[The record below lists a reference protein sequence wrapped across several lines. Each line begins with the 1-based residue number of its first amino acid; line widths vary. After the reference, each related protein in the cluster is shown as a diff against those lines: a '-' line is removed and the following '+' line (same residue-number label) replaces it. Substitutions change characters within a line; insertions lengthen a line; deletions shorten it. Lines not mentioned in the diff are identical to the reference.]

1 MSKQD
6 LLVGLDIGSS
16 RIACLIAEREEGGD
30 EPEHNSSP
38 KDAPDR
44 ISMNSGNGISSPYA
58 SVTRSGFASEENRM
72 RLLGGAS
79 VPCRGLKGGVVI
91 NIQETAHSI
100 REAVEKAEKEAH
112 RDVSELVVGI
122 RGSHLQ
128 SFNNRGAFN
137 IARTDKEITTE
148 DVEGVIANAKA
159 VPLSSDREILHV
171 MPQSF
176 TLDRQRGVPDPVGME
191 GSLLEVDVHI
201 VTASS
206 AHLNNLS
213 KAVAQAGFEAKETVY
228 GLLAAGDVLVTPEE
242 KDLGAL
248 FVDFGGQSVSL
259 AIYSEGSLRYS
270 KELPIGTDFITRDL
284 AVGLRTSLAS
294 AERLKIEHAFAH
306 PSFLEGDEDIE
317 FNGVDGRTPGKIKLS
332 AVMGIVLPRVEEI
345 LSLIADDVQASSYSD
360 VVGPG
365 GVVLAGGGA
374 LMRGMT
380 EAATQILGIPARIA
394 VPHPELVSGDAVWTS
409 PAYSTVVGLLS
420 FSKSFSFPAHSA
432 RRIFSSKK
440 PAWLKS
446 VTSVFQELF

>member
-1 MSKQD
+1 MSKQEA
-6 LLVGLDIGSS
+6 LAGLDIGSS
-16 RIACLIAEREEGGD
+16 RITCLIAERGD
-30 EPEHNSSP
+30 EGE
-38 KDAPDR
+38 A
-44 ISMNSGNGISSPYA
+44 I
-58 SVTRSGFASEENRM
+58 

-79 VPCRGLKGGVVI
+79 VSCRGLKGGVVI
-91 NIQETAHSI
+91 NIQETAHAIS
-100 REAVEKAEKEAH
+100 EAVEKAEKEAGCE
-112 RDVSELVVGI
+112 VNELSVGI

-137 IARTDKEITTE
+137 IARTDKEITAE

-191 GSLLEVDVHI
+191 GSLLEVEVHI

-206 AHLNNLS
+206 AHLNNLI
-213 KAVAQAGFEAKETVY
+213 KAVAQAGFEAKDTVY

-242 KDLGAL
+242 KELGAL
-248 FVDFGGQSVSL
+248 FIDLGGQSVSL
-259 AIYSEGSLRYS
+259 GIYSEGSLRYS
-270 KELPIGTDFITRDL
+270 KELPIGSDFITRDL
-284 AVGLRTSLAS
+284 AVGLRTSLS
-294 AERLKIEHAFAH
+294 TAERLKVEHAFAH
-306 PSFLEGDEDIE
+306 PALLADDSDLD

-345 LSLIADDVQASSYSD
+345 LNLVSEDVQASSYAD

-365 GVVLAGGGA
+365 GAVLAGGGA

-380 EAATQILGIPARIA
+380 EAANQVLGIPARIA
-394 VPHPELVSGDAVWTS
+394 MPHPEMFSGDVAWTS
-409 PAYSTVVGLLS
+409 PSYSTALGLL
-420 FSKSFSFPAHSA
+420 KSTNSSPFAAPSH
-432 RRIFSSKK
+432 RRIFSNKK